1 MIAHP
6 DTCASPTPAR
16 CFARTPCVLAD
27 IDEAGTALD
36 NFVGVPRGTLRV
48 SAPFT
53 FAVALVSPM
62 VPAFVARYPEVR
74 VVLVVEN
81 RIIDMPME
89 DADLVIRVG
98 VLPDSDL
105 IARHLMTTE
114 VWTCASS
121 AYLAQYG
128 TPSRVA
134 DLRQHTLIAGF
145 DRQTTWSF
153 RKADSTIEQF
163 AFKPDHVVCDSAAL
177 APMLVGNAGIGRL
190 PDFTARP
197 LVTNGDLVRL

>member
-1 MIAHP
+1 
-6 DTCASPTPAR
+6 
-16 CFARTPCVLAD
+16 
-27 IDEAGTALD
+27 
-36 NFVGVPRGTLRV
+36 
-48 SAPFT
+48 
-53 FAVALVSPM
+53 
-62 VPAFVARYPEVR
+62 
-74 VVLVVEN
+74 
-81 RIIDMPME
+81 MPME

-163 AFKPDHVVCDSAAL
+163 AFKPDHVVSDSAAL

-197 LVTNGDLVRL
+197 LVTNGDLVRLFTETHGDTFEINAVYISHRSLSAKVRVFIDALVEHLAHVEP